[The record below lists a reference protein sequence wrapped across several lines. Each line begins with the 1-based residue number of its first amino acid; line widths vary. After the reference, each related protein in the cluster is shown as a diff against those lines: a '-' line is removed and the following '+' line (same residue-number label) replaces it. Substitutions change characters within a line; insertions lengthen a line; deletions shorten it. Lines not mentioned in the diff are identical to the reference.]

1 MLVLDMQAYANHR
14 INGVW
19 LNMGHLK
26 RLTLW
31 IMMVTYQRHP
41 KTSYSTVNLRGNDS
55 FWDHSTYQRRHVIL
69 TTSTPNDSAC
79 WYVTSLSWTL
89 VSNHFNQSR
98 VAFTNW
104 LVHSLLRALSLPKSA
119 NSTIVEFSTYTSIF
133 HGHLV
138 VDFSSYC
145 SCFLWQLSRT
155 SCGFTNLQFHQA
167 KLLPTWL
174 RCAYPSGP
182 GTPVRGP
189 PVAAQK
195 LRGVPWWFWTRLQSC
210 C

>member
-1 MLVLDMQAYANHR
+1 MIYGDSERQ
-14 INGVW
+14 
-19 LNMGHLK
+19 
-26 RLTLW
+26 
-31 IMMVTYQRHP
+31 
-41 KTSYSTVNLRGNDS
+41 RGNDS
-55 FWDHSTYQRRHVIL
+55 FWDPSTYQRRHVIL
-69 TTSTPNDSAC
+69 TSSTPNNSAR
-79 WYVTSLSWTL
+79 WYVSSLSWTL

-104 LVHSLLRALSLPKSA
+104 LVHSLLRALLPKSA
-119 NSTIVEFSTYTSIF
+119 NSTTVEFSTYTSIF

-138 VDFSSYC
+138 VDFSKL

-182 GTPVRGP
+182 GMPVRGP

-195 LRGVPWWFWTRLQSC
+195 LRRVPWWFEHDSSRVAKGGSNGYFILWYWYDVNMIWHR
-210 C
+210 

>member
-1 MLVLDMQAYANHR
+1 MLLFSIH
-14 INGVW
+14 W
-19 LNMGHLK
+19 
-26 RLTLW
+26 
-31 IMMVTYQRHP
+31 
-41 KTSYSTVNLRGNDS
+41 STVNLRGNDS
-55 FWDHSTYQRRHVIL
+55 FWDPSTYQRRHVIL
-69 TTSTPNDSAC
+69 TSSTPHNSAR
-79 WYVTSLSWTL
+79 WYVTSLSWTF

-104 LVHSLLRALSLPKSA
+104 SVHTVCSGLLVRQTQPILLA
-119 NSTIVEFSTYTSIF
+119 EFSTYTSIF

-138 VDFSSYC
+138 VDFSKL

-182 GTPVRGP
+182 GMPVRGP

-195 LRGVPWWFWTRLQSC
+195 LRRVPWWFEHDSSRVAKGGSNGYFILWYWYDVNMIWHR
-210 C
+210 